1 MNSLFRKF
9 LFYNLIGLGLI
20 AVIVFS
26 TLQFSQKNLV
36 DERIQ
41 EIRNHVLL
49 VENYL
54 SLNNY
59 TLDLIVSLQDIRVT
73 KEINSILENKNVSI
87 VILDKNKNIL
97 FDSKGYDLNED
108 AFQPKGLVAL
118 VGTLPYHLAET
129 NGKKEVLGTSTF
141 INKDNFNFRFKDAIP
156 GEDHY
161 FFFKI

>member
-36 DERIQ
+36 DKRIQ

-73 KEINSILENKNVSI
+73 KEINSILENKNISI
-87 VILDKNKNIL
+87 IILDDFKNIL
-97 FDSKGYDLNED
+97 FDSKGYDLNKD
-108 AFQPKGLVAL
+108 AFSNKNLVVIEDEDENL
-118 VGTLPYHLAET
+118 SLIDNQNEI
-129 NGKKEVLGTSTF
+129 LGRAF
-141 INKDNFNFRFKDAIP
+141 INKDIFNSKLKEITTKF
-156 GEDHY
+156 
-161 FFFKI
+161 